1 MPETYW
7 KYEEETQTTWCLKN
21 ESGETVSTIVENTDT
36 GGFCLLIPEFNN
48 SSVQTTLGAWE
59 ALWSRIDAFG
69 SRRP

>member
-36 GGFCLLIPEFNN
+36 
-48 SSVQTTLGAWE
+48 VY
-59 ALWSRIDAFG
+59 
-69 SRRP
+69 